1 MLRLTLLGMRA
12 RWVTFTGSFAA
23 LALGVGLI
31 AATGLALAATFDAP
45 HRGPERFA
53 AAPVVVRASD
63 TLRVSTP
70 IGERTQRLARPRAV
84 PEGLAAE
91 LARLGRTVAD
101 RTFPVSFV
109 GASSGARADGAG
121 SAGARGDDGAVGHPW
136 SVAAATPYRLMD
148 GRAPAAPGE
157 IVVAVAARSG
167 PRADHGVEVGDR
179 VGVVTPAGAGS
190 RTVVGTVGATDF
202 ETAVFFTDTEAAQ
215 LSPRIDALVVH
226 ADAADVRRAVRATA
240 GGPGTATGPGT
251 GPGFEVLTGDARR
264 AADPDPDGDSEA
276 LVAVNALLGTAAGI
290 TCFVSVF
297 VVASTFAFAV
307 AQRRREFGLLRTA
320 GATPRQIRRTVFA
333 EAVLVAVPASAF
345 GCLLGAVGAPPLA
358 AWMVDSG
365 IAPSWFA
372 IGDHT
377 WPLHTAFWTGL
388 CVATAGVLTSSWRAG
403 RIKPTEA
410 LREAAVDNRAMP
422 TSRWLLGALVLLAGL
437 GLLAWSLATDP
448 GEALKRKT
456 YITRPMLLIVGF
468 ALYAPVFVP
477 PLVRLVTWLPAR
489 LPGATGLLARE
500 NAATGVRR
508 TAAVAAPVL
517 ITVALAASLL
527 GTTATINEAKA
538 TEAAAQTSADYVI
551 AAPGEDG
558 ALPAPFVA
566 RARSIPGTDVSA
578 SRSTAVTVLEDG
590 VALVRSEARAVD
602 PADLTAVSRLP
613 VVSGRVADLDD
624 GGIVVNE
631 EWRTRTVGQRVRVWL
646 ADGRETTLRI
656 VAVLRTGTG
665 SNGAYV
671 TPRNA
676 PGATVDR
683 VDVELRD
690 GADATAVDTALREA
704 GRATETTVLTKDAWT
719 ALSHPRSSES
729 TRLGMLLILGIALLY
744 TGIALA
750 NTLVMATSDR
760 VGDLAVLRLTG
771 ATGPQVLRLVAAE
784 ALVVVAVGSLLG
796 AAVAGLNLLGVRG
809 ALALLSVRS
818 PLVVPWGSVGAMVA
832 ASAVLAVAA
841 AVVPALAALRTR
853 PVALAG
859 SRE

>member
-1 MLRLTLLGMRA
+1 MLRLTLQGMRA
-12 RWVTFTGSFAA
+12 RWVTFTGSFVA

-31 AATGLALAATFDAP
+31 AATGLALAATFQAP

-53 AAPVVVRASD
+53 AAPVVVRAAD

-70 IGERTQRLARPRAV
+70 IGERTQRLTDPRAV
-84 PEGLAAE
+84 PAEVAAE
-91 LARLGRTVAD
+91 LARLGRTVED
-101 RTFPVSFV
+101 RTFPVSYASLGG
-109 GASSGARADGAG
+109 GADRTDGEGAAA
-121 SAGARGDDGAVGHPW
+121 AGHPW
-136 SVAAATPYRLMD
+136 SVAAATPYRLTD
-148 GRAPAAPGE
+148 GRAPRTPGE
-157 IVVAVAARSG
+157 VVVAVAARERDRSG
-167 PRADHGVEVGDR
+167 GGVAVGDR
-179 VGVVTPAGAGS
+179 VRVVTPAGADS
-190 RTVVGTVGATDF
+190 RTVVGTVAATDF
-202 ETAVFFTDTEAAQ
+202 ETAVFFTDSEAAQ

-226 ADAADVRRAVRATA
+226 ADAAAVRKAVRNA
-240 GGPGTATGPGT
+240 VRGT
-251 GPGFEVLTGDARR
+251 GSGIDVLTGDERR
-264 AADPDPDGDSEA
+264 RADPDPDRDSEA
-276 LVAVNALLGTAAGI
+276 LVSVNALLGTAAGI

-320 GATPRQIRRTVFA
+320 GATARQIRRTVFA
-333 EAVLVAVPASAF
+333 EAVLVAVPASAA

-365 IAPSWFA
+365 VAPSWFA
-372 IGDHT
+372 IGDQT

-388 CVATAGVLTSSWRAG
+388 CVAVAGVLTSSWRAG

-410 LREAAVDNRAMP
+410 LREAALDNGTMP
-422 TSRWLLGALVLLAGL
+422 PSRWLLGALLLLAGL
-437 GLLAWSLATDP
+437 GLLVWSLATDP

-468 ALYAPVFVP
+468 ALYAPVLVP

-517 ITVALAASLL
+517 ITVALAVSLL

-538 TEAAAQTSADYVI
+538 TEAATQTTADYVV
-551 AAPGEDG
+551 AAPGDKG
-558 ALPAPFVA
+558 ALPAPFVT
-566 RARSIPGTDVSA
+566 RAQNIPGAAVSA
-578 SRSTAVTVLEDG
+578 SRSTAVTVLEEG

-602 PADLTAVSRLP
+602 PAALAAVSRLP
-613 VVSGRVADLDD
+613 VASGRVADLDD

-631 EWRTRTVGQRVRVWL
+631 EWLTRTVGQRVRVWL
-646 ADGRETTLRI
+646 GDGREVTLRI

-665 SNGAYV
+665 GNGVYV

-676 PGATVDR
+676 PGAPVDR
-683 VDVELRD
+683 VDVAVRD
-690 GADATAVDTALREA
+690 GADASAVDAALREA
-704 GRATETTVLTKDAWT
+704 GAATRATVLTKDEWLAR
-719 ALSHPRSSES
+719 SHPRSSES
-729 TRLGMLLILGIALLY
+729 TRLGLLLILGIALLY

-760 VGDLAVLRLTG
+760 VGDLAVLRLAG
-771 ATGPQVLRLVAAE
+771 ATKPQVLRLVAAE

-796 AAVAGLNLLGVRG
+796 GAVAGLNLLGLRG

-818 PLVVPWGSVGAMVA
+818 PLVVPWGDLGAMVA
-832 ASAVLAVAA
+832 ASAVLAVLA
-841 AVVPALAALRTR
+841 AVVPALTALRTR
-853 PVALAG
+853 PVEHAG
-859 SRE
+859 TRE

>member
-1 MLRLTLLGMRA
+1 MLRLTLQGMRA
-12 RWVTFTGSFAA
+12 RWVTFTGSFVA

-31 AATGLALAATFDAP
+31 AATGLALAATFEAP

-70 IGERTQRLARPRAV
+70 IGERTQRLADPRAV
-84 PEGLAAE
+84 PDGLATE
-91 LARLGRTVAD
+91 LGRLGATVED
-101 RTFPVSFV
+101 RTFPVSFS
-109 GASSGARADGAG
+109 GASLGGRGDGGGARA
-121 SAGARGDDGAVGHPW
+121 REGDEVVGHPW
-136 SVAAATPYRLMD
+136 SVAAATPYRLTD
-148 GRAPAAPGE
+148 GRAPAASGE
-157 IVVAVAARSG
+157 IVVAVAARSHS
-167 PRADHGVEVGDR
+167 RAEDVVEVGDR
-179 VGVVTPAGAGS
+179 VRVVTPAGAGS
-190 RTVVGTVGATDF
+190 RTVVGTVEATDF
-202 ETAVFFTDTEAAQ
+202 ETAVFFTDAEAAQ

-226 ADAADVRRAVRATA
+226 ADAAAVRAA
-240 GGPGTATGPGT
+240 VGGT
-251 GPGFEVLTGDARR
+251 GTGAGFEALTGDARR
-264 AADPDPDGDSEA
+264 AADPDPDRDSEA
-276 LVAVNALLGTAAGI
+276 LAAVSALLGTAAGI

-345 GCLLGAVGAPPLA
+345 GCLLGTVGAPPLA
-358 AWMVDSG
+358 AWMADSG

-372 IGDHT
+372 IGDQT

-388 CVATAGVLTSSWRAG
+388 CVAAAGVLTSSWRAG
-403 RIKPTEA
+403 RIRPTEA

-422 TSRWLLGALVLLAGL
+422 PSRWLLGALILLAGL
-437 GLLAWSLATDP
+437 GLLVWSLATDP

-456 YITRPMLLIVGF
+456 YITRPMLLITGF
-468 ALYAPVFVP
+468 ALYAPVLVP
-477 PLVRLVTWLPAR
+477 PVVGLVTWLPAR

-538 TEAAAQTSADYVI
+538 AEAAAQTTADYVV

-558 ALPAPFVA
+558 TLPAPFVA

-578 SRSTAVTVLEDG
+578 SRSTAVTVLEEG

-602 PADLTAVSRLP
+602 PADLAAVSRLP
-613 VVSGRVADLDD
+613 VSSGRVADLDD

-646 ADGRETTLRI
+646 GDGREATLRI

-665 SNGAYV
+665 SNGVYV

-683 VDVELRD
+683 VDVGLRD
-690 GADATAVDTALREA
+690 GADAAAVDTALREA
-704 GRATETTVLTKDAWT
+704 GRATGTTVLTKDAWT
-719 ALSHPRSSES
+719 ARSHPRSSES

-771 ATGPQVLRLVAAE
+771 ATRPQVLRLVAAE

-832 ASAVLAVAA
+832 ASAVLAVVA

-853 PVALAG
+853 PVELAG
-859 SRE
+859 TRE

>member
-1 MLRLTLLGMRA
+1 MLRLTLQGMRA
-12 RWVTFTGSFAA
+12 RWVTFTGSFVA

-31 AATGLALAATFDAP
+31 AATGLALAATFQAP

-53 AAPVVVRASD
+53 AAPVVVRATD

-70 IGERTQRLARPRAV
+70 IGDRTQRLADPRAV
-84 PEGLAAE
+84 PAEVAAE
-91 LARLGRTVAD
+91 LARLGRTVED
-101 RTFPVSFV
+101 RTFQVSYASV
-109 GASSGARADGAG
+109 GGGGDRTNGEGAAA
-121 SAGARGDDGAVGHPW
+121 AGHPW
-136 SVAAATPYRLMD
+136 SVAAATPYRLTD
-148 GRAPAAPGE
+148 GRAPRTPGE
-157 IVVAVAARSG
+157 VVVAVATRERDRSG
-167 PRADHGVEVGDR
+167 GGVAVGDR
-179 VGVVTPAGAGS
+179 VRVVTPAGAGS
-190 RTVVGTVGATDF
+190 RTVVGTVAATAF
-202 ETAVFFTDTEAAQ
+202 ETAVFFTDAEAAQ

-226 ADAADVRRAVRATA
+226 ADATAVRKAVR
-240 GGPGTATGPGT
+240 GT
-251 GPGFEVLTGDARR
+251 GSGIDVLTGDERR
-264 AADPDPDGDSEA
+264 RADPDPDRDSEA
-276 LVAVNALLGTAAGI
+276 LVSVNALLGTAAGI

-320 GATPRQIRRTVFA
+320 GATARQIRRTVFA
-333 EAVLVAVPASAF
+333 EAVLVAVPASAA

-365 IAPSWFA
+365 VAPSWFA
-372 IGDHT
+372 IGDQT

-388 CVATAGVLTSSWRAG
+388 CVAMAGVLTSSWRAG

-410 LREAAVDNRAMP
+410 LREAALDNGTMP
-422 TSRWLLGALVLLAGL
+422 PSRWLLGALLLLAGL
-437 GLLAWSLATDP
+437 GLLVWSLATDP
-448 GEALKRKT
+448 GEALQRKT

-468 ALYAPVFVP
+468 ALYAPVLVP

-538 TEAAAQTSADYVI
+538 TEAATQTTADYVV
-551 AAPGEDG
+551 AASGDKG
-558 ALPAPFVA
+558 ALPAPFVT
-566 RARSIPGTDVSA
+566 RAQSIPGAAVSA
-578 SRSTAVTVLEDG
+578 SRSTAVTVLEEG

-602 PADLTAVSRLP
+602 PAALAVVSRLP
-613 VVSGRVADLDD
+613 VASGRVADLDD

-631 EWRTRTVGQRVRVWL
+631 EWLNRTVGQRVRVWL
-646 ADGRETTLRI
+646 GDGREVTLRI

-665 SNGAYV
+665 ANGVYV

-676 PGATVDR
+676 PGAPVDR
-683 VDVELRD
+683 VDVAVRD
-690 GADATAVDTALREA
+690 GADATAVDEALREA
-704 GRATETTVLTKDAWT
+704 GAATRTTVLTKDEWLAG
-719 ALSHPRSSES
+719 SHPRSSES
-729 TRLGMLLILGIALLY
+729 TRLGLLLILGIALLY

-760 VGDLAVLRLTG
+760 AGDLAVLRLTG
-771 ATGPQVLRLVAAE
+771 ATKPQVLRLVAAE

-796 AAVAGLNLLGVRG
+796 AAVAGLNLLGLRG

-818 PLVVPWGSVGAMVA
+818 PLVVPWGGLGAMVA
-832 ASAVLAVAA
+832 ASAVLAVVA
-841 AVVPALAALRTR
+841 AVVPALTALRTR
-853 PVALAG
+853 PVEHAG
-859 SRE
+859 TRE

>member
-1 MLRLTLLGMRA
+1 MLRLTLQGMRA
-12 RWVTFTGSFAA
+12 RWVTFTGSFVA

-31 AATGLALAATFDAP
+31 AATGLALAATFQAP

-53 AAPVVVRASD
+53 AAPVVVRAAD

-70 IGERTQRLARPRAV
+70 IGERTQRLADPRAV
-84 PEGLAAE
+84 PAELAAE
-91 LARLGRTVAD
+91 LARLGRTVED
-101 RTFPVSFV
+101 RTFPVSYADASPGG
-109 GASSGARADGAG
+109 GADRTDGAG
-121 SAGARGDDGAVGHPW
+121 DRAVGHPW
-136 SVAAATPYRLMD
+136 SVAAATPYWLTD

-157 IVVAVAARSG
+157 IVVAVAPRDRDRDRDRSG
-167 PRADHGVEVGDR
+167 GGVAVGDR
-179 VGVVTPAGAGS
+179 VRVVTPAGAES
-190 RTVVGTVGATDF
+190 RTVVGTVAATDF
-202 ETAVFFTDTEAAQ
+202 ETAVFFTDAEATR

-226 ADAADVRRAVRATA
+226 ADATAVRKAVHGA
-240 GGPGTATGPGT
+240 GSGID
-251 GPGFEVLTGDARR
+251 VLTGDERR
-264 AADPDPDGDSEA
+264 VADPDPDRDSEA
-276 LVAVNALLGTAAGI
+276 LVSVNALLATAAGI

-333 EAVLVAVPASAF
+333 EAVLVAVPASAA
-345 GCLLGAVGAPPLA
+345 GCLLGAFGAPPLA

-372 IGDHT
+372 IGDQT
-377 WPLHTAFWTGL
+377 WPLHAAFWTGL
-388 CVATAGVLTSSWRAG
+388 CVAMAGVLTSSWRAG

-410 LREAAVDNRAMP
+410 LREAALDSRTMP
-422 TSRWLLGALVLLAGL
+422 PSRWLLGALLLLAGL
-437 GLLAWSLATDP
+437 GLLVWSLATDP

-468 ALYAPVFVP
+468 ALYAPVLVP

-538 TEAAAQTSADYVI
+538 TEAATQTTADYVV
-551 AAPGEDG
+551 AAPGEKG
-558 ALPAPFVA
+558 TLPAPFVT
-566 RARSIPGTDVSA
+566 RARSIPGAAVSA
-578 SRSTAVTVLEDG
+578 SRSTAVTVLEEG

-602 PADLTAVSRLP
+602 PAALAAVSRLP
-613 VVSGRVADLDD
+613 VASGRVADLDD

-631 EWRTRTVGQRVRVWL
+631 EWLTRTVGQRVRVWL
-646 ADGRETTLRI
+646 GDGREVTLRI

-665 SNGAYV
+665 GNGVYV

-683 VDVELRD
+683 VDVALRD
-690 GADATAVDTALREA
+690 GADAAAVDAELREA
-704 GRATETTVLTKDAWT
+704 GRATRTTVLTKDEWLAR
-719 ALSHPRSSES
+719 SHPRSSES
-729 TRLGMLLILGIALLY
+729 TRLGLLLILGIALLY

-771 ATGPQVLRLVAAE
+771 ATKPQVLRLVAAE

-796 AAVAGLNLLGVRG
+796 AVVAGLNLLGLRG

-818 PLVVPWGSVGAMVA
+818 PLVVPWGSLGAMVA
-832 ASAVLAVAA
+832 ASAVLAVLA
-841 AVVPALAALRTR
+841 AVVPALTALRTR
-853 PVALAG
+853 PVEYAG
-859 SRE
+859 TRE

>member
-1 MLRLTLLGMRA
+1 MLRLLVQGMRA
-12 RWVTFTGSFAA
+12 RWVTFTGSFVA

-31 AATGLALAATFDAP
+31 AATGLALAATFQAP

-53 AAPVVVRASD
+53 AAPVVVRVSD

-70 IGERTQRLARPRAV
+70 IGERTQRLADPRAV
-84 PEGLAAE
+84 PAELAAE
-91 LARLGRTVAD
+91 LARLGRTVED
-101 RTFPVSFV
+101 RTFPVSFADASLGD
-109 GASSGARADGAG
+109 GADRADTEADGEADGAG
-121 SAGARGDDGAVGHPW
+121 DGAVGHPW
-136 SVAAATPYRLMD
+136 SVAAATPYRLTG

-157 IVVAVAARSG
+157 IVVAVAPPAQDRSG
-167 PRADHGVEVGDR
+167 GAAIGDR
-179 VGVVTPAGAGS
+179 VRVVTPAGAGS
-190 RTVVGTVGATDF
+190 RTVVGTVAATDF
-202 ETAVFFTDTEAAQ
+202 ETAVFFTEAEAAQ
-215 LSPRIDALVVH
+215 LSPRIDALMVH
-226 ADAADVRRAVRATA
+226 ADATAVRKAVRKA
-240 GGPGTATGPGT
+240 VRGT
-251 GPGFEVLTGDARR
+251 GSGIDVLTGDERR
-264 AADPDPDGDSEA
+264 RADPDPDRDSEA
-276 LVAVNALLGTAAGI
+276 LVSVNALLGTAAGI

-320 GATPRQIRRTVFA
+320 GATPRQIRRTVLA
-333 EAVLVAVPASAF
+333 EAVLVAVPASAA
-345 GCLLGAVGAPPLA
+345 GCLLGDLGAPPLA

-372 IGDHT
+372 IGDQT

-410 LREAAVDNRAMP
+410 LREAALDSRAMP
-422 TSRWLLGALVLLAGL
+422 PSRRLLGALVLLAGL
-437 GLLAWSLATDP
+437 GLLVWSLATDP

-456 YITRPMLLIVGF
+456 YLTRPMLLIVGF
-468 ALYAPVFVP
+468 ALYAPVLVP

-538 TEAAAQTSADYVI
+538 TEAATQTAADYVV
-551 AAPGEDG
+551 AAPGEEG

-566 RARSIPGTDVSA
+566 RARSIPGAAVSA
-578 SRSTAVTVLEDG
+578 SRSTAVTVLEEG

-602 PADLTAVSRLP
+602 PADLAAVSRLP
-613 VVSGRVADLDD
+613 VASGRVADLDD
-624 GGIVVNE
+624 GGIIVNE
-631 EWRTRTVGQRVRVWL
+631 EWLTRTVGQRVRVWL
-646 ADGRETTLRI
+646 GDGREVTLRI

-665 SNGAYV
+665 GNGAYV

-683 VDVELRD
+683 VDVKLRD
-690 GADATAVDTALREA
+690 GADATAVDAALREA
-704 GRATETTVLTKDAWT
+704 GRTTGTTVLTKDEWLT
-719 ALSHPRSSES
+719 RSHPRSSES
-729 TRLGMLLILGIALLY
+729 TRLGLLLILGIALLY

-771 ATGPQVLRLVAAE
+771 ATKPQVLRLVAAE

-796 AAVAGLNLLGVRG
+796 AAVAGLNLLGLRG

-818 PLVVPWGSVGAMVA
+818 PLVVPWGSLGAMVA
-832 ASAVLAVAA
+832 ASAVLAVVA
-841 AVVPALAALRTR
+841 AVVPALTALRTR
-853 PVALAG
+853 PVEYAG
-859 SRE
+859 TRE